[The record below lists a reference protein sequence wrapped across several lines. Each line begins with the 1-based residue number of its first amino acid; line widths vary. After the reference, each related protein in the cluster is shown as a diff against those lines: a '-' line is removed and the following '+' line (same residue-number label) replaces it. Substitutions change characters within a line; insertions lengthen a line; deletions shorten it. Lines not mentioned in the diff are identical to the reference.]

1 MLLKGRIVEVEVISN
16 FSHSKLNQNYQDWR
30 KVKRFSEDVYL
41 GLWLAWLAWLVDPS
55 LVAQGVGAMARSSL
69 LGAVLSPF
77 MLIGFSLSAGASV
90 LALRSIAILFG
101 QYSRLLG
108 LLSVGV
114 RPRAWGMA
122 ICIMGTWTLVSII
135 VGPLTS
141 VI

>member
-1 MLLKGRIVEVEVISN
+1 MGQVKKVVLAYSGGVDTSVCIPYLKKEYGIEEVIA
-16 FSHSKLNQNYQDWR
+16 FAAD
-30 KVKRFSEDVYL
+30 L
-41 GLWLAWLAWLVDPS
+41 G
-55 LVAQGVGAMARSSL
+55 QGDELEPIRNKA
-69 LGAVLSPF
+69 
-77 MLIGFSLSAGASV
+77 LSAGASV